1 MLNKSIIGQ
10 VIEDQARSKHER
22 DWIERDTRLPLKSKK
37 IIIVSGVRRCGK
49 STLVKQILDQDSK
62 SLYINFEDPRLVNFD
77 GSDFLRLEELMKD
90 QGKTMLLLDEVQN
103 VKQWEIYARSA
114 HERKIPM
121 IITGSN
127 ASLLSRELGTKLT
140 GRYKQVELFPFS
152 YHEFLRYTGMT
163 RGEESTSRYM
173 ELGGFPEH
181 LDEKDK
187 DYHRVLLRD
196 IISRDIALRRNITNE
211 TQLLRLSTHLLS
223 NIGKEFSYNKLAKL
237 LEFKSVRTVIDYC
250 DYLQDS
256 YLVEYVP
263 MYATSIKK
271 QIANPK
277 KVYAIDPAFAWSN
290 SLSFS
295 QDLGRRLE
303 NMVYLKLRYSHPEIF
318 YYRNQGSECDFL
330 VKEDERIH
338 SLIQVCWDLNLDNQE
353 RELRGL
359 QKAMAETGAMDGMIV
374 TFSQEDEL
382 EGIPVVPAWKWL

>member
-1 MLNKSIIGQ
+1 MLNKSIISK
-10 VIEDQARSKHER
+10 VIEDQVRSKQDGE
-22 DWIERDTRLPLKSKK
+22 WIERDTKLPLDSKR

-49 STLVKQILDQDSK
+49 STLVKQILDHGSK
-62 SLYINFEDPRLVNFD
+62 SLYINFEDPRLVSFD
-77 GSDFLRLEELMKD
+77 SRDFIRLEELMKD
-90 QGKTMLLLDEVQN
+90 QDKTMLLLDEVQN
-103 VKQWEIYARSA
+103 VSEWEIYARSA
-114 HERKIPM
+114 NERKIPM

-152 YHEFLRYTGMT
+152 YQEFLRYTDMT
-163 RGEESTSRYM
+163 IGEESTSSYL

-181 LDEKDK
+181 LAEKDK
-187 DYHRVLLRD
+187 EYHRILLRD

-223 NIGKEFSYNKLAKL
+223 SIGKDFSYNNLSRL

-303 NMVYLKLRYSHPEIF
+303 NMVYLKLRYSHRSIF
-318 YYRNQGSECDFL
+318 YYRNQGGECDFL
-330 VKEDERIH
+330 VKEDEKIH

-353 RELRGL
+353 REIRGL
-359 QKAMAETGAMDGMIV
+359 QQAMTETGATNGIIV
-374 TFSQEDEL
+374 TFNQEDEL